1 MKDSS
6 NRFKM
11 EMMPVKIILLG
22 PPGAGK
28 GTQAKSISN
37 RYSIPHI
44 STGDIFRRNI
54 SENTP
59 LGIEA
64 KKYMDNGHLVPDE
77 VTINMVKDRLQADD
91 CKKGYLLDGFP
102 RTVSQAEAL
111 QEFLN
116 QRNEALDTA
125 LLIEVARDYILERMT
140 GRRVCPSCGASYHVK
155 FNPPVNGKC
164 ELCGSDVV
172 QRKDDTAETVKERLD
187 VYENE
192 TQPLIDFYKNINL
205 LSTVNGTK
213 AINEVFESICDILG
227 NK

>member
-1 MKDSS
+1 M
-6 NRFKM
+6 
-11 EMMPVKIILLG
+11 KIILLG

-44 STGDIFRRNI
+44 STGDIFRKNI

-77 VTINMVKDRLQADD
+77 VTINMVKDRLQETD
-91 CKKGYLLDGFP
+91 CIGGYLLDGFP

-111 QEFLN
+111 QQFLIEKN
-116 QRNEALDTA
+116 DSLDTA
-125 LLIEVARDYILERMT
+125 LLIQVPSEYILDRMT
-140 GRRVCPSCGASYHVK
+140 GRRVCPSCGASYHIK

-164 ELCGSDVV
+164 ELCGAEVV
-172 QRKDDTAETVKERLD
+172 QRKDDTEETVKERLD
-187 VYENE
+187 VYEKE
-192 TQPLIDFYKNINL
+192 TQPLIDFYKEKNL
-205 LSTVNGTK
+205 LSEVDGTK
-213 AINEVFESICDILG
+213 AINEVFEGICEILG
-227 NK
+227 NKE

>member
-1 MKDSS
+1 M
-6 NRFKM
+6 
-11 EMMPVKIILLG
+11 KIILLG

-44 STGDIFRRNI
+44 STGDIFRKNI

-64 KKYMDNGHLVPDE
+64 KSYMDNGQLVPDE
-77 VTINMVKDRLQADD
+77 VTINMVKDRLQQDD

-111 QEFLN
+111 QGFLKERN
-116 QRNEALDTA
+116 QRLDTA
-125 LLIEVARDYILERMT
+125 LCIEVPREFILERMT
-140 GRRVCPSCGASYHVK
+140 GRRVCPSCGASYHIK
-155 FNPPVNGKC
+155 FNPPADGKC

-172 QRKDDTAETVKERLD
+172 QRKDDTAETVRERLD
-187 VYENE
+187 VYERE
-192 TQPLIDFYKNINL
+192 TQPLIDFYKKIDL
-205 LSTVNGTK
+205 LSVVDGTQ
-213 AINEVFESICDILG
+213 AINEVFGSICKLLG

>member
-1 MKDSS
+1 M
-6 NRFKM
+6 
-11 EMMPVKIILLG
+11 KIILLG

-44 STGDIFRRNI
+44 STGDIFRKNI

-64 KKYMDNGHLVPDE
+64 KKYIDNGQLVPDE
-77 VTINMVKDRLQADD
+77 VTINMVKSRLKEED
-91 CKKGYLLDGFP
+91 CKDGYLLDGFP

-111 QEFLN
+111 QQFISEN
-116 QRNEALDTA
+116 GETLDTA
-125 LLIEVARDYILERMT
+125 LLIYVPRDFILERMT
-140 GRRVCPSCGASYHVK
+140 GRRVCPSCGASYHIK
-155 FNPPVNGKC
+155 FNPAKDGKC
-164 ELCGSDVV
+164 ELCGSEVV

-187 VYENE
+187 VYERQ
-192 TQPLIDFYKNINL
+192 TQPLIDYYENQKL
-205 LSTVNGTK
+205 LSQVDGTK

-227 NK
+227 NNK